1 MKDPRVLLSHIL
13 ECLNHIEQYTEGLS
27 KEQFLKNFMV
37 IDAVIRNIEV
47 IGEASRGLSNE
58 FRELNNTVPWRA
70 IISMRNMVI
79 HEYFN
84 VDTETVWYVVKT
96 DLPKLKGKYTSC

>member
-13 ECLNHIEQYTEGLS
+13 ACLNHIEQYTEGLS
-27 KEQFLKNFMV
+27 KEQFLKNLMV
-37 IDAVIRNIEV
+37 IDAGIRNIEV

-58 FRELNNTVPWRA
+58 FRESNNTVPWRA
-70 IISMRNMVI
+70 IISMWNMVI

-84 VDTETVWYVVKT
+84 VDTELFGTLLRRIYRN
-96 DLPKLKGKYTSC
+96 